1 MKNPHFFPRR
11 AVYRAAHR
19 LPDLGEPKSK
29 SGAKK
34 LEAPTPDPSPWYW
47 EHGTRPP
54 HSIPS
59 CWVPAS
65 QTRCAPTTTIQKFN
79 APADMSLAIPLSPA
93 AESDPPSSLE
103 AVSPRSIIEADVRL
117 DEWLSFQPL
126 LPLRA
131 PSN

>member
-1 MKNPHFFPRR
+1 VLLTAYPTSENKK
-11 AVYRAAHR
+11 V
-19 LPDLGEPKSK
+19 K

-47 EHGTRPP
+47 EHGTKPP

-65 QTRCAPTTTIQKFN
+65 QTRCAPTTTVQKFN
-79 APADMSLAIPLSPA
+79 LPANMSLAVPLSPA
-93 AESDPPSSLE
+93 AESDPPSSVE
-103 AVSPRSIIEADVRL
+103 AVSPRYIIEADVRL

-131 PSN
+131 SPN